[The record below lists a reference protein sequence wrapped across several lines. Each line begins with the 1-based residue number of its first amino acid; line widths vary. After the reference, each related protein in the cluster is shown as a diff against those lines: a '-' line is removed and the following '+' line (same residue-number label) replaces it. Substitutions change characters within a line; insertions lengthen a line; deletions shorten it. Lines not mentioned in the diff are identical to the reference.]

1 MFVLVVSVRP
11 YLLTKCMMRSFATDA
26 LHRGSLNGKKCI
38 ITGASR
44 GIGAEVARRFANEG
58 AMCILIGRN
67 GGLLEGLKAEL
78 KWAGSIEAE
87 DSERHK
93 VIVGDVRQQEFWKRL
108 RGEVRFPEPP
118 G

>member
-1 MFVLVVSVRP
+1 MSVLVVSIRP
-11 YLLTKCMMRSFATDA
+11 NLLTKYMLRSFATDA
-26 LHRGSLNGKKCI
+26 LNRGSLNGKKCI

-58 AMCILIGRN
+58 AMCILVGRN
-67 GGLLEGLKAEL
+67 VGLLEGLKAEL
-78 KWAGSIEAE
+78 KWAGSNELE

-108 RGEVRFPEPP
+108 RGEVRLLEPL